1 MAPERAVLTG
11 LLSFAEER
19 IRPGWPDLANN
30 KPHWP
35 ACVLVD
41 AGYQPDAVFEFVRRM
56 RKQDPEHPRRFIP
69 SIGRGTS
76 QRKSAAT
83 PRPQITGGKI
93 VHPGHFYDVKRY
105 DKRAGAY
112 GVEVNSDHWK
122 SEVHL
127 RLAAP
132 AGCPG
137 SLVFHHVHQA
147 KEHLTITKHLT
158 AEKVVQEFVPGKGV
172 VDCWVNESRRPNHYF
187 DACYNGLVAGHLC
200 GQGIREDI
208 LLGEGP
214 GQAIA
219 PRQPFTLP
227 DGRPYFVGER

>member
-1 MAPERAVLTG
+1 M
-11 LLSFAEER
+11 
-19 IRPGWPDLANN
+19 
-30 KPHWP
+30 
-35 ACVLVD
+35 
-41 AGYQPDAVFEFVRRM
+41 
-56 RKQDPEHPRRFIP
+56 
-69 SIGRGTS
+69 
-76 QRKSAAT
+76 
-83 PRPQITGGKI
+83 
-93 VHPGHFYDVKRY
+93 
-105 DKRAGAY
+105 
-112 GVEVNSDHWK
+112 
-122 SEVHL
+122 
-127 RLAAP
+127 
-132 AGCPG
+132 
-137 SLVFHHVHQA
+137 HQA